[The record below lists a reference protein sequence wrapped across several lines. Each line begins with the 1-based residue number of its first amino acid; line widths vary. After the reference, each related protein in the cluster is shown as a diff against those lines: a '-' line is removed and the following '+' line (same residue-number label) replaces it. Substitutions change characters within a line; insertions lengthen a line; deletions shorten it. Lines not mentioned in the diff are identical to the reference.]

1 MTVHPLTEVLSGYL
15 DGQVGADERRQV
27 EAHLAECAT
36 CRQTL
41 AALRRT
47 VALVQGLDPVAAPT
61 GFRAALR
68 KRLFDERAPAGR
80 VRRGLPR
87 GWMEALRRPTWRT
100 ALAAAAV
107 AVIGLFSVN
116 LLGQFAPE
124 ARRNR
129 QQFAARD
136 AGEAPA
142 PAAVESV
149 REQADRAFSGIQP
162 VGTAAPQAQPPAA
175 PGVTR
180 LPLGRQII
188 RAATLEVEVVTFE
201 DGSKALVRIAEAAGG
216 FVSDSNVSQEEPPH
230 GTFILR
236 VPAFRFAEVLEQ
248 IDALGKVTGRHVR
261 GEDVT
266 EEFVDLRARIRNLEH
281 HERQLITFMERA
293 TRVTDLLAI
302 EQELSRVRGEIE
314 QLTGRLRF
322 LGNRVQMSTV
332 QVTLREKGKQ
342 GGVMFWDFGASLIKV
357 RAAFLG
363 TVRQLL
369 AGAERLVVLASALVP
384 LALLI
389 VAGWWF
395 IRRLVRRGAGA
406 L

>member
-15 DGQVGADERRQV
+15 DGQAGADERRQV

-41 AALRRT
+41 AALRQT
-47 VALVQGLDPVAAPT
+47 VALVQGLDPVAAPA

-68 KRLFDERAPAGR
+68 TRLFDERAPVG
-80 VRRGLPR
+80 VRRSLPR

-107 AVIGLFSVN
+107 ALIALFSVN
-116 LLGQFAPE
+116 LLGQFALE
-124 ARRNR
+124 SRRD
-129 QQFAARD
+129 QFAARD
-136 AGEAPA
+136 AGE
-142 PAAVESV
+142 PAASRAVEAVEGTRSV
-149 REQADRAFSGIQP
+149 GGIQS
-162 VGTAAPQAQPPAA
+162 VGTAAPQAQAPAA
-175 PGVTR
+175 PGVSR
-180 LPLGRQII
+180 MPLGRQII
-188 RAATLEVEVVTFE
+188 RTATLEVEVVAFE

-216 FVSDSNVSQEEPPH
+216 FVSDSNVSQEEPPR

-293 TRVTDLLAI
+293 TRVADLLAI

-322 LGNRVQMSTV
+322 LGNRVQMSTI
-332 QVTLREKGKQ
+332 QVTLRQKGKQ
-342 GGVMFWDFGASLIKV
+342 GGAMFWDFGASLIKV

-369 AGAERLVVLASALVP
+369 AGAERLVVLASALIP

-395 IRRLVRRGAGA
+395 IRRFVRRGAGA